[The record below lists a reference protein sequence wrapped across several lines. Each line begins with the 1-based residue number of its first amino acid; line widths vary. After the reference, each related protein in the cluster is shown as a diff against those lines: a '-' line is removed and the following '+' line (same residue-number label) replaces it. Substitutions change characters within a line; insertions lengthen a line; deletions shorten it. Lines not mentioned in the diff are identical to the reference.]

1 VHILV
6 ATDAQWVLDDVMAAL
21 SSPSTSFTVITNGR
35 EVSKAVQQRTPDIA
49 ILDLQVGAMGGMAIT
64 MDLRLDHSSGRMPH
78 VPVLMLLDRKADIH
92 LARRSGANGWL
103 IKPLNALTLRRAA
116 QEIAAGGCFAEGL
129 TQPVV
134 EDITESVAEDADA
147 VTSND
152 DTASADSLTH

>member
-21 SSPSTSFTVITNGR
+21 TSPSTTFTVVTNGR
-35 EVSKAVQQRTPDIA
+35 EVVKAVKERTPDLA
-49 ILDLQVGAMGGMAIT
+49 ILDLQVGTMGGMAIT
-64 MDLRLDHSSGRMPH
+64 MDLRLDHSSGALPH

-103 IKPLNALTLRRAA
+103 IKPLNALKLRRAA

-129 TQPVV
+129 EQPA
-134 EDITESVAEDADA
+134 VADEPIADA
-147 VTSND
+147 GDAPTDESAN
-152 DTASADSLTH
+152 ADSLTH